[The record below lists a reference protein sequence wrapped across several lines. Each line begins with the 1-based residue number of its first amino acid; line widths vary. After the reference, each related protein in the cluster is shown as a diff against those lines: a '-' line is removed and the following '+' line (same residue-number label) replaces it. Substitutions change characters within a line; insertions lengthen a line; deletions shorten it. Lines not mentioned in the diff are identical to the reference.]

1 MAAVNAYVKERGC
14 YVKVIEAI
22 ILMGLFNNQKTH
34 EKKKKK
40 RKLTLPN
47 KVNKAKELFKSIKDN
62 EAYVKEMEIMTM
74 WCC

>member
-1 MAAVNAYVKERGC
+1 M
-14 YVKVIEAI
+14 
-22 ILMGLFNNQKTH
+22 
-34 EKKKKK
+34 KKKK